1 MSIKKLSAITAAIVA
16 ASMNIS
22 TASATTIELTYNDSD
37 FSGTQGQQALAG
49 FRQAADFW
57 SSMFSDDV
65 TINLDIGFAALD
77 EGIIG
82 STGSNRAVYLYN
94 DIATAMANDVTS
106 AADASAVN
114 HLTCEDQGVGVCAFS
129 FLDQEADTGSPG
141 LDNDG
146 SPDNYVLALT
156 QANAKALGFSANSWG
171 DTFLDSDAS
180 ITFSSAFAFDF
191 DSSDGIDSDK
201 MDFVGVAIHEIGHAL
216 GFTSGVDTYDIVYN
230 HPDYIN
236 SPVDADGYAI
246 INSLDLFRYSEASL
260 AVGEGVLDF
269 TPGDDAYFSIDGGQ
283 TSLGRFSTGPYGGDG
298 QQASHWKDHLGL
310 GIMDPTFSFGE
321 FGQVSGLDGI
331 AFDVIGWDLAAN
343 EVPEPGSIALFA
355 LAGAGL
361 LASRRKKQA

>member
-1 MSIKKLSAITAAIVA
+1 MSIKKLSVITAAILA

-22 TASATTIELTYNDSD
+22 TASATTIDLTYNDSD
-37 FSGTQGQQALAG
+37 FADAQGQQALAG

-57 SSMFSDDV
+57 SSMFSDDI
-65 TINLDIGFAALD
+65 TINLDIAFDALD
-77 EGIIG
+77 EGVIG

-94 DIATAMANDVTS
+94 DIATAMANDATS

-114 HLTCEDQGVGVCAFS
+114 NLACDDQSVGVCAIS
-129 FLDQEADTGSPG
+129 FLDEESDTSSPG
-141 LDNDG
+141 LDNNG
-146 SPDNYVLALT
+146 TPDNYALALT

-216 GFTSGVDTYDIVYN
+216 GFTSGVDTYDWAYYSN
-230 HPDYIN
+230 NPA
-236 SPVDADGYAI
+236 VDLDGFAI
-246 INSLDLFRYSEASL
+246 INSLDLFRYSEESVAEG
-260 AVGEGVLDF
+260 AGVLDF
-269 TPGDDAYFSIDGGQ
+269 RPGADTYFSIDGGQ
-283 TSLGRFSTGPYGGDG
+283 TSLGTFSTGRAGGDG

-310 GIMDPTFSFGE
+310 GIMDPTFGLGE
-321 FGQVSGLDGI
+321 FGQVSGLDGV

-343 EVPEPGSIALFA
+343 EVPEPGAIALFA

-361 LASRRKKQA
+361 LVSRRKKQA